1 MHFSR
6 PLVILAALE
15 CSTLASSV
23 GLGIYLRVSAD
34 GSPDFLQTVSIFIPE
49 MVIFTTVVMTAM
61 FSLGLYNWQFSS
73 KFSDI
78 FTRLFVSFV
87 LSTFALSVIFYTLP
101 DLKIWRSALAVAMFS
116 AFPALIIVRL
126 VFLQIVDIS
135 QLKHKIVIIGVGER
149 AAQLEEREHD
159 GRSCRFICA
168 GFVQIPGEQVK
179 VTPERILPDGT
190 ELSEFVE
197 NNDVDEIVVAVQD
210 RRGHLPLPSL
220 VNCRLN
226 GTAIT
231 DYMNFRERESLH
243 IDLKALNPSWF
254 LFSEGFP
261 GGRLQQTLKRG
272 LDIAVSLALLIFLMP
287 IIIATAIAVRLD
299 SPGPI
304 FYRQERMGFRGKPFV
319 LNKFRSMRVD
329 AERDG
334 PQWAAANDTRV
345 TAVGAFV
352 RKTRIDEIPQIINVL
367 KGDMSFV
374 GPRPERPFFVDQLA
388 EVIPYYA
395 ERHRV
400 KPGVTGW
407 AQLNYPYGASIDD
420 ARHKLQYDL
429 YYIKY
434 YSLLLDLSIIAQTV
448 RVVLWPQGVR

>member
-1 MHFSR
+1 MHFAR

-15 CSTLASSV
+15 CTTLVASV
-23 GLGIYLRVSAD
+23 GLGIFLRVSVESDA
-34 GSPDFLQTVSIFIPE
+34 TVVQALNLFIPE
-49 MVIFTTVVMTAM
+49 MLLFAAVVMTAM

-73 KFSDI
+73 TFSDI
-78 FTRLFVSFV
+78 FTRLFVSF
-87 LSTFALSVIFYTLP
+87 LISTLALAVVFYTLP
-101 DLKIWRSALAVAMFS
+101 DLTIWRSALALAMLA
-116 AFPALIIVRL
+116 AFPALIILRL

-135 QLKHKIVIIGVGER
+135 QLKHKIIIIGVGER
-149 AAQLEEREHD
+149 AAQLEDREHD
-159 GRSCRFICA
+159 GRSCRFICK

-179 VTPERILPDGT
+179 VSAERILPTET

-197 NNDVDEIVVAVQD
+197 ENGIDEIVVAVQD

-231 DYMNFRERESLH
+231 DYMNFRERESLC

-261 GGRLQQTLKRG
+261 GGRVQQAFKRIM
-272 LDIAVSLALLIFLMP
+272 DIAVSLVMLIFLLP
-287 IIIATAIAVRLD
+287 VIISTAIAIRLE

-319 LNKFRSMRVD
+319 LTKFRSMRVD

-345 TAVGAFV
+345 TTVGAFV
-352 RKTRIDEIPQIINVL
+352 RKTRIDEIPQILNVL
-367 KGDMSFV
+367 KGDMSLV
-374 GPRPERPFFVDQLA
+374 GPRPERPFFVEQLA
-388 EVIPYYA
+388 EVIPYYS

>member
-6 PLVILAALE
+6 PLVILAVLE
-15 CSTLASSV
+15 SSTLALSVSS
-23 GLGIYLRVSAD
+23 GIYLRVSAEAD
-34 GSPDFLQTVSIFIPE
+34 VDAVARLISFIPE
-49 MVIFTTVVMTAM
+49 MILFTAVVMTAM

-78 FTRLFVSFV
+78 FTRLFVSF
-87 LSTFALSVIFYTLP
+87 LISTFALSVIFYTLP
-101 DLKIWRSALAVAMFS
+101 DLTIWRSALAIAMLA
-116 AFPALIIVRL
+116 AFPALIILRL
-126 VFLQIVDIS
+126 VFLQIVDNS
-135 QLKHKIVIIGVGER
+135 QLKHKIIIIGVGER
-149 AAQLEEREHD
+149 AAQLEDREHD
-159 GRSCRFICA
+159 GRSCRFVCA
-168 GFVQIPGEQVK
+168 GFVQIPGEQLK
-179 VTPERILPDGT
+179 VTPERILPDDIK
-190 ELSEFVE
+190 LVE
-197 NNDVDEIVVAVQD
+197 YVEENGIDEIVVAVQD

-220 VNCRLN
+220 VDCRLN

-231 DYMNFRERESLH
+231 DYMSFRERESLC
-243 IDLKALNPSWF
+243 IDLNALNPSWF

-261 GGRLQQTLKRG
+261 GGRLQQAFKRA
-272 LDIAVSLALLIFLMP
+272 LDIAVSLVMLIFLLP
-287 IIIATAIAVRLD
+287 IIVATAIAVRLE

-304 FYRQERMGFRGKPFV
+304 FYRQERMGFRGKTFV
-319 LNKFRSMRVD
+319 LTKFRSMRVD

-334 PQWAAANDTRV
+334 PQWAAANDSRV

-352 RKTRIDEIPQIINVL
+352 RKTRIDEIPQILNVL
-367 KGDMSFV
+367 RGDMSLV
-374 GPRPERPFFVDQLA
+374 GPRPERPFFVEQLA
-388 EVIPYYA
+388 DVIPYYS

-407 AQLNYPYGASIDD
+407 AQLNYPYGASIED
-420 ARHKLQYDL
+420 ARQKLQYDL

>member
-6 PLVILAALE
+6 PLAILAALE
-15 CSTLASSV
+15 SLTLTLSVAS
-23 GLGIYLRVSAD
+23 GIYLRVSAEPGVD
-34 GSPDFLQTVSIFIPE
+34 ATARLIYFIPE
-49 MVIFTTVVMTAM
+49 MILFTAVVMGAM

-78 FTRLFVSFV
+78 FTRLFVSF
-87 LSTFALSVIFYTLP
+87 LISTLALAVIFYTLP
-101 DLKIWRSALAVAMFS
+101 DLTIWRSALAIAMLI
-116 AFPALIIVRL
+116 AFPALMILRL
-126 VFLQIVDIS
+126 VFLQIVDNNE
-135 QLKHKIVIIGVGER
+135 LKHKIIIIGVGER
-149 AAQLEEREHD
+149 AALLEDREHD
-159 GRSCRFICA
+159 GRSCRFVCA

-179 VTPERILPDGT
+179 VTPERILPDD
-190 ELSEFVE
+190 LQLAAYVE
-197 NNDVDEIVVAVQD
+197 ENEIDEIVVAVQD
-210 RRGHLPLPSL
+210 RRGALPLPSL
-220 VNCRLN
+220 VDCRLN

-231 DYMNFRERESLH
+231 DYMSFRERESLC
-243 IDLKALNPSWF
+243 IDLNALNPSWF

-261 GGRLQQTLKRG
+261 GGRLQQAFKRC
-272 LDIAVSLALLIFLMP
+272 LDIVVSLALLIFLLP
-287 IIIATAIAVRLD
+287 IIIATAIAVRLE

-319 LNKFRSMRVD
+319 LTKFRSMRVD

-334 PQWAAANDTRV
+334 PQWAAANDTRI

-374 GPRPERPFFVDQLA
+374 GPRPERPFFVEQLA
-388 EVIPYYA
+388 EVIPYYS

-407 AQLNYPYGASIDD
+407 AQLNYPYGASIED
-420 ARHKLQYDL
+420 ARQKLQYDL

-448 RVVLWPQGVR
+448 RVVLWPHGAR